1 MASSS
6 DDWLTALLE
15 RPHDGGCDGDGGG
28 GVRTL
33 EWLPDFGEPAQG
45 FVEGFP
51 SSRCAPP
58 VAPEVPE
65 PASDDPLV
73 DLLREALGDG
83 DGNDMGTG
91 DDPEPTPL
99 CAADAADDPEVE
111 PEPEPEIDPVAQAF
125 EQGKAAGREEAM
137 AQHEAERQQKLT
149 LRQTFRAL
157 DQAAMDA
164 LAGELAET
172 VIALCTQTLAD
183 FVPAPEALKQRCLK
197 AAQRLGAGAGEATL
211 FLHPDDL
218 ALFDPKG
225 VEGWKLV
232 ADPTAERASLRLET
246 PDGLVSD
253 RPEDW
258 RRAIAAA
265 VKG

>member
-1 MASSS
+1 MGAVMASSS

-15 RPHDGGCDGDGGG
+15 RPEDRGG

-33 EWLPDFGEPAQG
+33 EWLPDFGEPAKG

-51 SSRCAPP
+51 SSRNAPHAP
-58 VAPEVPE
+58 PEVPV

-73 DLLREALGDG
+73 DLLREALGEEAG
-83 DGNDMGTG
+83 DDMGAG
-91 DDPEPTPL
+91 DDREPAPQSDPDT
-99 CAADAADDPEVE
+99 AGEPEVE
-111 PEPEPEIDPVAQAF
+111 PEPEPEIDPVAEAF
-125 EQGKAAGREEAM
+125 EQGKAAGREEAA

-183 FVPAPEALKQRCLK
+183 FVPAPDALKQRCLK

-246 PDGLVSD
+246 PDGVVSD